1 VFRKPFVVFI
11 SAGNDGSGA
20 LRAIERIALGYKFK
34 TVFSPVIAKGK
45 ITEAILEKCRELGG
59 TLAGGCAMG
68 IY

>member
-1 VFRKPFVVFI
+1 
-11 SAGNDGSGA
+11 
-20 LRAIERIALGYKFK
+20 LGYKLK

-45 ITEAILEKCRELGG
+45 ITEEILANCRELGG